1 MRKTEEIGKI
11 GTTCRGIGPAYCDKY
26 ERSGI
31 RMQDF
36 IRPRF
41 EDLVKR
47 NVENK
52 NKIFKAFGYPE
63 LDANEIIKE
72 YTEYAKILAP
82 YVVDT
87 VVLLHNSINEGK
99 KLLCEGAQATLLDID
114 FGSYPFVTSSNP
126 TLGGICIGS
135 GISPKDIG
143 EVYGVIKAYSS
154 RVGEGPYVTE
164 QKNEIGD
171 EIRELGHEYGTTTK
185 RPRRCGWLDL
195 VALKYAVMVNR
206 TYWNCN

>member
-1 MRKTEEIGKI
+1 
-11 GTTCRGIGPAYCDKY
+11 
-26 ERSGI
+26 
-31 RMQDF
+31 MQDF

-41 EDLVKR
+41 ENLAR
-47 NVENK
+47 ENIEHN

-63 LDANEIIKE
+63 LNADEIIEEYKE
-72 YTEYAKILAP
+72 YAQILAP

-87 VVLLHNSINEGK
+87 VVLLHNSINDGK

-135 GISPKDIG
+135 GLSPKDIG

-154 RVGEGPYVTE
+154 RVGAGPYITE
-164 QKNEIGD
+164 QENEIGD
-171 EIRELGHEYGTTTK
+171 QIRELGHEYGTTTK

-206 TYWNCN
+206 SYRNCN